1 MRMRLARMKKLIKTI
16 FIFFIVLFSFQ
27 NLRAQEVQRGFDQTE
42 LSQYQAD
49 PDFQYEVVKAE
60 PETAF
65 EKFIKR
71 IRDWFFGLFE
81 SQASRNVLDILFKL
95 LLFTAF
101 VYFIIKIFGIEVNTV
116 FKPSAKKEL
125 NFFDVKEESLDRIN
139 FESEIET
146 ALLQKQYRVAIRLMY
161 LNALYKAS
169 KAGLID
175 LRQGKT
181 NREYAYELSGNSAES
196 EFNELG
202 YLFDYTWY
210 GHFEAD
216 ERLSGQAKQFLKSI
230 EQKWA
235 NER

>member
-1 MRMRLARMKKLIKTI
+1 MKKPIKI
-16 FIFFIVLFSFQ
+16 LFFLLLALLSNQ
-27 NLRAQEVQRGFDQTE
+27 NIAAQVMQRGFDATE
-42 LSQYQAD
+42 LSEYRAN
-49 PDFQYEVVKAE
+49 PDFQFEVVKAE
-60 PETAF
+60 PDTAF
-65 EKFIKR
+65 EKFVKR
-71 IRDWFFGLFE
+71 IRDWFFGLFQ

-125 NFFDVKEESLDRIN
+125 DFFNVKEESLDRIN

-181 NREYAYELSGNSAES
+181 NREYAYELSGNVAEG

-216 ERLSGQAKQFLKSI
+216 ERLSGQARQFLKSI
-230 EQKWA
+230 ERKWA

>member
-1 MRMRLARMKKLIKTI
+1 MKKPIKI
-16 FIFFIVLFSFQ
+16 LFFLLLALLSNQ
-27 NLRAQEVQRGFDQTE
+27 NIAAQEMQRGFDATE
-42 LSQYQAD
+42 LSEYRAN

-60 PETAF
+60 PDTAF
-65 EKFIKR
+65 EKFLKR
-71 IRDWFFGLFE
+71 IRDWFFGLFQ

-125 NFFDVKEESLDRIN
+125 DFFNVKEESLDRIN

-181 NREYAYELSGNSAES
+181 NREYAYELSGNVAEG

-216 ERLSGQAKQFLKSI
+216 ERLSGQARQFLKSI
-230 EQKWA
+230 ERKWA

>member
-1 MRMRLARMKKLIKTI
+1 MKKPIKI
-16 FIFFIVLFSFQ
+16 LFFLLLALLSNQ
-27 NLRAQEVQRGFDQTE
+27 NIAAQVMQRGFDATE
-42 LSQYQAD
+42 LSEYRAN

-60 PETAF
+60 PDTAF
-65 EKFIKR
+65 EKFLKR
-71 IRDWFFGLFE
+71 IRDWFFGLFQ

-125 NFFDVKEESLDRIN
+125 DFFNVKEESLDRIN

-181 NREYAYELSGNSAES
+181 NREYAYELSGNVAEG

-216 ERLSGQAKQFLKSI
+216 ERLSGQARQFLKSI
-230 EQKWA
+230 ERKWA